1 MRSRLIEVALAV
13 LLIAVPL
20 TTVAQEK
27 APGFVLKTAS
37 GETIDMSKLKGKAVV
52 VNFWATWCGP
62 CRAEIP
68 GMLEVYAAYKSQ
80 GLEIVGVSLDQ
91 DGWAKVTPM
100 VKSMNITY
108 PVVLGNDELVNAYG
122 GFRAIPTTWFVDRNG
137 IVKEKQT
144 GSLKKEQFEKLVK
157 SLL

>member
-1 MRSRLIEVALAV
+1 MKFRVMGIAIALLLAAAPAAV
-13 LLIAVPL
+13 R
-20 TTVAQEK
+20 AQEK
-27 APGFVLKTAS
+27 APGFVLKTAA

-68 GMLEVYAAYKSQ
+68 GMLEVYAAYKTK
-80 GLEIVGVSLDQ
+80 GLEIVGISLDR

-108 PVVLGNDELVNAYG
+108 PVVLGNGDLVDAYG
-122 GFRAIPTTWFVDRNG
+122 SFSAIPTTWFVDRNG
-137 IVKEKQT
+137 IVKEKHT
-144 GSLKKEQFEKLVK
+144 GSMTREQFEKLVK